1 MIDGRLGYASSGEL
15 QIAYRASG
23 EHNATDLIVIPGM
36 VSHLEAFAEFETH
49 CSWIQRLGRTFRV
62 IEYDKRGQGLSD
74 RVNGVPPP
82 EQLMDDV
89 SGLIDTLHCAGLIPS
104 QMETLLDP

>member
-36 VSHLEAFAEFETH
+36 VSHLE
-49 CSWIQRLGRTFRV
+49 
-62 IEYDKRGQGLSD
+62 LS
-74 RVNGVPPP
+74 
-82 EQLMDDV
+82 
-89 SGLIDTLHCAGLIPS
+89 LIHI
-104 QMETLLDP
+104 